1 MAIVAIS
8 QQLGSRGIEL
18 GQLAARRLGY
28 RFMSGEEVVSEAA
41 RIFGVSQEELL
52 VFDMRTPHFW
62 ERVRS
67 ESHRYVAYFRAVLL
81 KEMAGDKIVVA
92 GRTLA
97 HQLPTTACAIRV
109 RVVAPLSDRVR
120 WTATQE
126 KIDATAAERQVREHD
141 REIKARSQ
149 NLFSVDID
157 EPTVYDLTLNTSSH
171 PIEMLAEL
179 LADAARA
186 IDASPDRAALQA
198 LSDVAIAAQ
207 VHAALLVHPKIRDA
221 EIGVTC
227 KSGAVCLSGPGL
239 VAPWDGMVREVARKI
254 DGVREVEVEA
264 EAPVP
269 PVRSE

>member
-1 MAIVAIS
+1 MAIIAIS

-18 GQLAARRLGY
+18 GQLVARRLGY
-28 RFMSGEEVVSEAA
+28 RFMSGEELVAEAA

-62 ERVRS
+62 ERARS

-81 KEMAGDKIVVA
+81 KEMAGDRIATA

-97 HQLPTTACAIRV
+97 SQLPSLPCAIRV
-109 RVVAPLSDRVR
+109 RTVAPLTDRVR
-120 WTATQE
+120 HTAAEE
-126 KIDATAAERQVREHD
+126 KIDAAAAERQVRDHD

-149 NLFSVDID
+149 PLFSVDID
-157 EPTVYDLTLNTSSH
+157 EPTGYDLILNTSSH
-171 PIEMLAEL
+171 PIEMFAEL

-186 IDASPDRAALQA
+186 VDASPDRAALQT
-198 LSDVAIAAQ
+198 LSDVAISAQ
-207 VHAALLVHPKIRDA
+207 VHAALLAHPKIRDA
-221 EIGVTC
+221 QIGVTC
-227 KSGAVCLSGPGL
+227 RSGAVCLNGPGL
-239 VAPWDGMVREVARKI
+239 VAPWDGLVREVARKI
-254 DGVREVEVEA
+254 DGVREVAIEA

>member
-1 MAIVAIS
+1 MAIIAIS

-18 GQLAARRLGY
+18 GQLAASRLGY
-28 RFMSGEEVVSEAA
+28 RFMSGEEVVAEAA
-41 RIFGVSQEELL
+41 RIFGVSQDELL

-81 KEMAGDKIVVA
+81 KELAGDKIAVA

-97 HQLPTTACAIRV
+97 NQLPPLSCAIRA
-109 RVVAPLSDRVR
+109 RAVAPLGDRVR
-120 WTATQE
+120 YTAAQE
-126 KIDATAAERQVREHD
+126 KIDPTAAERQVRDHD

-149 NLFSVDID
+149 TLFSVDID
-157 EPTVYDLTLNTSSH
+157 DPAGYDLIFNTSSH

-179 LADAARA
+179 VADAARA
-186 IDASPDRAALQA
+186 VDASPDHAAMQT

-207 VHAALLVHPKIRDA
+207 VHAALLAHPQIRDA

-227 KSGAVCLSGPGL
+227 KSGAVCLNGPGL

-254 DGVREVEVEA
+254 AGVREVAIEA